1 MRRIS
6 LLFVLAAGCLARKP
20 HRAAWPD
27 DQVEIERM
35 AALLPTALPGGWTSS
50 GAPKLSIEHAR
61 LVTERRTQ
69 ASRLVAER
77 VYRGPEGKVATIDLV
92 GGETSVEHAFLD
104 PDVEHPFR
112 ADSPEAWRT
121 TSTRGFRTRIGEPGN
136 EADTVPGTVPGNVP
150 GNVPMTSEA
159 YVLVGAEH
167 TVDVTV
173 TNATAGQS
181 AAVAALFALEKL

>member
-1 MRRIS
+1 MKRVALS
-6 LLFVLAAGCLARKP
+6 LLLAGCLARKP
-20 HRAAWPD
+20 HAAAWPD

-35 AALLPTALPGGWTSS
+35 AALLPTMLPGGWTSS

-77 VYRGPEGKVATIDLV
+77 VYHLGDKVSTVDLV
-92 GGETSVEHAFLD
+92 GGELSVEHAFLD
-104 PDVEHPFR
+104 PDIEHPFR
-112 ADSPEAWRT
+112 ADSPESWRT
-121 TSTRGFRTRIGEPGN
+121 TSTRGFRTRIGEPHD
-136 EADTVPGTVPGNVP
+136 AQHAT
-150 GNVPMTSEA
+150 PMTSEA

-173 TNATAGQS
+173 TNATPGES
-181 AAVAALFALEKL
+181 AEVAASIALEKL

>member
-1 MRRIS
+1 VRRVALLLLIS
-6 LLFVLAAGCLARKP
+6 AGCLARKP
-20 HRAAWPD
+20 HKAAWAD

-35 AALLPTALPGGWTSS
+35 AALLPVALPGGWTSS

-77 VYRGPEGKVATIDLV
+77 VYRGPDGKVATVDLV

-121 TSTRGFRTRIGEPGN
+121 TSTRGFRTRIGEPGT
-136 EADTVPGTVPGNVP
+136 APGSTPGSP
-150 GNVPMTSEA
+150 PITSEA
-159 YVLVGAEH
+159 YVLVGTEH

-173 TNATAGQS
+173 TNATAGES
-181 AAVAALFALEKL
+181 ATLAAAIDLEKL

>member
-1 MRRIS
+1 MRRIA
-6 LLFVLAAGCLARKP
+6 LLLLISSGCLARKP

-35 AALLPTALPGGWTSS
+35 AALLPAALPGGWTSS

-77 VYRGPEGKVATIDLV
+77 VYHGPDGKVATVDLV

-121 TSTRGFRTRIGEPGN
+121 TSTRGFRTRIGEPR
-136 EADTVPGTVPGNVP
+136 TTPPTT
-150 GNVPMTSEA
+150 PMTSEA
-159 YVLVGAEH
+159 YVLVGTEH
-167 TVDVTV
+167 AVDVTV
-173 TNATAGQS
+173 TNATAGES
-181 AAVAALFALEKL
+181 ATLAAAIELEKL